1 MRAKGTRFEML
12 NSYRSRRE
20 KFPNTEKI
28 PGGLWYSSRV
38 MTHLTRRQFGGPLA
52 GMVLLG
58 TQAQQLFGA
67 STSIGAIDRTLREG
81 MERRKIPCVAAMVAS
96 QNKILYSGAFGKRD
110 SVSGIDIQPDSIFQ
124 IASMTKAITSVAAM
138 QLVERGRLKLDEP
151 VAKYLP
157 ELGKLNVIEGF
168 LPSGQPALRPAV
180 KAITLRH
187 LLTHTSGFAY
197 PVWSEEMFKY
207 TQATAPLPPGVVAP
221 LAPLVFE
228 PGTRWQYGYSADWTG
243 RLVEAVSGL
252 NLEQYFQS
260 HILQPLG
267 MNDTTFIFPAN
278 KFDRLV
284 SQSRRQNGGPLQEVP
299 RAIPP
304 RPAAFNGGGGLSSTA
319 PDYIRFMQ
327 MILRYGRTGVR
338 DDILTAKSVEM
349 MSVNQI
355 GDLGAGRLK
364 SYQPNTSSDVNL
376 HPEAIDKWGLGFL
389 INTVAYPGGRSA
401 GSLAWAGVYNTFY
414 WIDPSRGIC
423 AVIMMQ
429 FLPFV
434 DKEAVGLL
442 SDFERSVYANL

>member
-1 MRAKGTRFEML
+1 M
-12 NSYRSRRE
+12 
-20 KFPNTEKI
+20 I
-28 PGGLWYSSRV
+28 QV
-38 MTHLTRRQFGGPLA
+38 TRRQFGGI
-52 GMVLLG
+52 VLLG
-58 TQAQQLFGA
+58 SQAQRLFGA
-67 STSIGAIDRTLREG
+67 STSISAIDRTLREG
-81 MERRKIPCVAAMVAS
+81 MERRKIPCVAAMVAT
-96 QNKILYSGAFGKRD
+96 QDRILYSGAFGKRD
-110 SVSGIDIQPDSIFQ
+110 AASGIDVQPDSIFQ

-138 QLVERGRLKLDEP
+138 QLVERGKLKLDEP
-151 VAKYLP
+151 VARHLP
-157 ELGKLNVIEGF
+157 ELGKLDVIQGF
-168 LPSGQPALRPAV
+168 DGAGKPILRPAV
-180 KAITLRH
+180 KPITLRH

-197 PVWSEEMFKY
+197 PVWSEEMFRY
-207 TQATAPLPPGVVAP
+207 TQATAPLPPGAVAP
-221 LAPLVFE
+221 LVPLVFE

-243 RLVEAVSGL
+243 RLVETVSGM
-252 NLEQYFQS
+252 NLEQYFQRN
-260 HILQPLG
+260 ILGPLG
-267 MNDTTFIFPAN
+267 MSDTTFIFPAE

-284 SQSRRQNGGPLQEVP
+284 SQSRRQNDGSLQEVP

-304 RPAAFNGGGGLSSTA
+304 KPAAFNGGGGLSSTA

-327 MILRYGRTGVR
+327 MIVRYGRAGVR
-338 DDILTAKSVEM
+338 DEILTAKSVEM

-364 SYQPNTSSDVNL
+364 SFQPNTSSDVNL

-423 AVIMMQ
+423 GVIMMQ

-442 SDFERSVYANL
+442 SDFERSVYANI

>member
-1 MRAKGTRFEML
+1 M
-12 NSYRSRRE
+12 NH
-20 KFPNTEKI
+20 
-28 PGGLWYSSRV
+28 V
-38 MTHLTRRQFGGPLA
+38 TRRQFGGII
-52 GMVLLG
+52 LLG
-58 TQAQQLFGA
+58 SQAQRLFGT
-67 STSIGAIDRTLREG
+67 STSISAIDNTLREG
-81 MERRKIPCVAAMVAS
+81 IARRKIPCVAAMVATPDR
-96 QNKILYSGAFGKRD
+96 ILYSGAFGKRD
-110 SVSGIDIQPDSIFQ
+110 SASGIDVRPDSIFQ

-151 VAKYLP
+151 VARHLP
-157 ELGKLNVIEGF
+157 ELGKLQVIEGF
-168 LPSGQPALRPAV
+168 DAAGKPALRPAV
-180 KAITLRH
+180 KPITLRH

-207 TQATAPLPPGVVAP
+207 TQATVPLPPGVVAP
-221 LAPLVFE
+221 LVPLVFE

-243 RLVEAVSGL
+243 RLVETVSGL
-252 NLEQYFQS
+252 NLEQYFQRN
-260 HILQPLG
+260 ILGPLG
-267 MNDTTFIFPAN
+267 MTDTTFIFPAD

-284 SQSRRQNGGPLQEVP
+284 SQYRRQDGGPLQEVP

-304 RPAAFNGGGGLSSTA
+304 KPAAFNGGGGLSSTA

-338 DDILTAKSVEM
+338 DEILTAKSVEM

-364 SYQPNTSSDVNL
+364 SFQPNTSSDVNL
-376 HPEAIDKWGLGFL
+376 HPEAVDKWGLGFL

-414 WIDPSRGIC
+414 WIDPPRGIC

-442 SDFERSVYANL
+442 GDFERSVYANL